1 MATSVKISQLGNIGT
16 NISGNSLIPI
26 VDVTGVSTTDKVNVR
41 NLGNFILGQAGNTLN
56 AAFLSNLAYS
66 VANAAQPNITSVGNL
81 TNLTVVGATDL
92 GAVGNVTI
100 IGGLVDQV
108 LSTDGA
114 GNLSWVNQSGG
125 GGGNI
130 GNITFNGANIST
142 DLEDT
147 DIQIIA
153 NGTGNV
159 NISSSAGNVWIFDAD
174 GVLTLPNADE
184 TGFGNIY
191 FEENSSTITFG
202 LDDNG
207 SSRTY
212 SFAFNG
218 LTLPNGPALNTNTG
232 DLEINVDGNVWTFDA
247 TGYLRIPNDGSFGAL
262 NSSIL
267 AFSSQNNLP
276 IYIEVIDT
284 GNSNIAR
291 QWVFDNSGNLTL
303 PANTFQINYANG
315 DPVL

>member
-1 MATSVKISQLGNIGT
+1 MATSVKISQLGNIGN

-26 VDVTGVSTTDKVNVR
+26 VDVTGVSTTDKVNVA

-81 TNLTVVGATDL
+81 TSLTVVGTTDL

-100 IGGLVDQV
+100 IGGLVGQV

-142 DLEDT
+142 DLADT
-147 DIQIIA
+147 DIDIIA

-159 NISSSAGNVWIFDAD
+159 NIVNAD
-174 GVLTLPNADE
+174 G
-184 TGFGNIY
+184 
-191 FEENSSTITFG
+191 S
-202 LDDNG
+202 
-207 SSRTY
+207 
-212 SFAFNG
+212 
-218 LTLPNGPALNTNTG
+218 
-232 DLEINVDGNVWTFDA
+232 VWTFGA
-247 TGYLRIPNDGSFGAL
+247 DGSTIFPTLSTQRGDTPSGTITGQTLLFGDNTQEAIISTPDGVAGI
-262 NSSIL
+262 NGD
-267 AFSSQNNLP
+267 SSQRL
-276 IYIEVIDT
+276 VINPGEGYDT
-284 GNSNIAR
+284 GEGGDIYLWAGR
-291 QWVFDNSGNLTL
+291 GGANSGSGGDVKIRGGYA
-303 PANTFQINYANG
+303 PADGTGGIS
-315 DPVL
+315 V